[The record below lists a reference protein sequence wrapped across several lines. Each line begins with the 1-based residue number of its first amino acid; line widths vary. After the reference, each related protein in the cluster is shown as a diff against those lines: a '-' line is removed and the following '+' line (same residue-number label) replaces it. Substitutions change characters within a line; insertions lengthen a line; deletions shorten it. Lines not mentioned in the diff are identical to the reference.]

1 MQFWFAAL
9 AASPLPKESTLAPS
23 AQMSPEWHN
32 AFSKA
37 DANKDGSLTYHEFA
51 TIAGAQVGLL
61 AVGKGKGTAMEFCAP
76 GQKKIESCVDDKLD
90 FVFEGGCAKGFHT
103 VPSRTRSPRSPSPLL
118 RLPPRLSV
126 SRLRLH
132 RPLLSTSGVHHARCV
147 RRHGRRLGADVPRV
161 SPSPSY
167 PIVAPSSFP
176 LSSPQVITLLFNLSR

>member
-90 FVFEGGCAKGFHT
+90 FVFEGGCADGYHT
-103 VPSRTRSPRSPSPLL
+103 VPSRTRSPRSPSPL
-118 RLPPRLSV
+118 RLPS
-126 SRLRLH
+126 
-132 RPLLSTSGVHHARCV
+132 
-147 RRHGRRLGADVPRV
+147 
-161 SPSPSY
+161 
-167 PIVAPSSFP
+167 
-176 LSSPQVITLLFNLSR
+176 